1 MDNTYVYL
9 VGLPDGINEMV
20 LPCADG
26 FTVYINE
33 KLDDETKL
41 QAYQHAVQHIKEN
54 DWSKCDIQE
63 IENNAHKE

>member
-1 MDNTYVYL
+1 MDNTYVYI
-9 VGLPDGINEMV
+9 VGLPDEIKEMV

-41 QAYQHAVQHIKEN
+41 QAYQHAVQHIRET

-63 IENNAHKE
+63 IEGNAHKE